1 MKKKASGEEK
11 KIKLFY
17 FFARLVALA
26 SGEIGGHSINIF
38 HSKKDRHF

>member
-1 MKKKASGEEK
+1 MKKMASGEKK

-26 SGEIGGHSINIF
+26 SGEIGGHSTSIF
-38 HSKKDRHF
+38 QPEER